1 MLLSQ
6 AISLALRVAPP
17 AKMTSPAFRPIAE
30 RFGIGWL
37 TAALLTVPQL
47 APLAALATPPPA
59 NAKRSTLVP
68 AQRAKVTYDTYLLGP
83 GDSLQIE
90 LENIPELSGTFTI
103 GPDGT
108 LYLPRLRALFVEG
121 LSVEELR
128 VFLTQQYRAFVR
140 QPEIYLRP
148 VAYRPVR
155 IYVGGE
161 VRRPGYYTLIGSQ
174 QLGGVSSSAD
184 NAIRDSGGD
193 QMNTRPSLGSG
204 QGLDSGRSAS
214 SSGPGAGSGAGGS
227 GGLTTYGAFFPT
239 VFDAIRAA
247 QGITPYSNL
256 SSVQVTRK
264 LPLSSGGGKIRT
276 SLNFLSLITEGDES
290 QNIRLF
296 DGDVVSISKSPVVLR
311 EQLLKAGQT
320 NLSPQFITVYV
331 SGRVKLPGAIT
342 IPQGASLN
350 QALISAGGQ
359 QLLHGKIEFVRFTRE
374 GELDRRVFNYNAN
387 SASDSATNPILVSGD
402 IIRVQESG
410 LSASISVLN
419 ELTGPFVGIYSVY
432 SLFNGAR

>member
-1 MLLSQ
+1 MH
-6 AISLALRVAPP
+6 
-17 AKMTSPAFRPIAE
+17 SPAFRPVAE

-37 TAALLTVPQL
+37 TAALLVAPQL
-47 APLAALATPPPA
+47 APLAALGASPPPPT
-59 NAKRSTLVP
+59 KRTAP
-68 AQRAKVTYDTYLLGP
+68 APLQRARVTYDTYLLGP

-90 LENIPELSGTFTI
+90 LENIPELSGVFTI

-128 VFLTQQYRAFVR
+128 IFLTQQFRTFVR

-148 VAYRPVR
+148 IGYRPVR

-161 VRRPGYYTLIGSQ
+161 VRRPGYYTLSGSQ

-184 NAIRDSGGD
+184 GAIRESGGE
-193 QMNTRPSLGSG
+193 QMNTRPGLGSG
-204 QGLDSGRSAS
+204 QGFEPAGS
-214 SSGPGAGSGAGGS
+214 SRPGGPGVGSGGS
-227 GGLTTYGAFFPT
+227 GSLTTYGAFFPT

-256 SSVQVTRK
+256 SAVQVTRRQ
-264 LPLSSGGGKIRT
+264 PLSNGGGKLRT

-296 DGDVVSISKSPVVLR
+296 DGDVVSVAKSPEVLR

-320 NLSPQFITVYV
+320 NLSPQFLQVYV
-331 SGRVKLPGAIT
+331 SGRVKSPGATT
-342 IPQGASLN
+342 IPQGSSLN

-359 QLLHGKIEFVRFTRE
+359 QLLHGKVEFVRFTRE
-374 GELDRRVFNYNAN
+374 GELDRRIFNYNPNA
-387 SASDSATNPILVSGD
+387 AADTTANPILISGD
-402 IIRVQESG
+402 IIRVQESA
-410 LSASISVLN
+410 LSAGISVLN
-419 ELTGPFVGIYSVY
+419 ELTGPFVGVYSVF
-432 SLFNGAR
+432 SLFGGGR